1 MEFTGGEVPEGT
13 PWNEGRAAAG
23 NGLRMFPVS
32 RSRIPKISLAY
43 LLEQLNLMTLACE
56 QYRVY
61 RVYRVQATGLLTLS
75 NNKSIMS
82 LKESGTTRM
91 EANYGKEESG
101 LEQYRLWLYGHG

>member
-56 QYRVY
+56 Q
-61 RVYRVQATGLLTLS
+61 
-75 NNKSIMS
+75 
-82 LKESGTTRM
+82 
-91 EANYGKEESG
+91 
-101 LEQYRLWLYGHG
+101 